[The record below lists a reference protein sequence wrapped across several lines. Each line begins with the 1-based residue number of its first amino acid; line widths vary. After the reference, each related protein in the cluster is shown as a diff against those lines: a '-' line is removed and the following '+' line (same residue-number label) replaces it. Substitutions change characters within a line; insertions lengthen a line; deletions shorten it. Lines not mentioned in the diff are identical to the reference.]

1 MPDLKDYLARQCAVG
16 REKFG
21 PGERSKGV
29 RDHIMKEFDEIDKAE
44 TSVERA
50 EEWIDVAILAL
61 DGLLRATREMLREML
76 KESGHTEGPARAAD
90 MSIFAWDGEPTNDY
104 VAFVAADMVMNKQ
117 GKNELRDFG
126 NWREAS
132 EDVAMQHK
140 AGIHD

>member
-1 MPDLKDYLARQCAVG
+1 MFDTFQNHLARQCAVG

-29 RDHIMKEFDEIDKAE
+29 REHILDEFDEIDKAQNAN
-44 TSVERA
+44 ERA
-50 EEWIDVAILAL
+50 EEWTDVAILAL
-61 DGLLRATREMLREML
+61 DGLLRAVREALRENASEAEGIQVDREGRVL
-76 KESGHTEGPARAAD
+76 GH
-90 MSIFAWDGEPTNDY
+90 SGEPTNDL
-104 VAFVAADMVMNKQ
+104 VANVAVNMIRTKQ

-132 EDVAMQHK
+132 EDEPMQHK